1 MTYEEIIHSV
11 RESVE
16 STTSEVADD
25 DLLEDLQE
33 IKGLLEGCEPTAAK
47 REGVSDLWSLQ
58 RADRDPCE
66 CTSIPLSTV
75 WSLVHL

>member
-1 MTYEEIIHSV
+1 MTYEEIINSV

-16 STTSEVADD
+16 STTSELADD
-25 DLLEDLQE
+25 GLLDDLQE
-33 IKGLLEGCEPTAAK
+33 IKGLLEGCEPSTSK

-58 RADRDPCE
+58 RADGDPCE